1 MGQETLISKLKND
14 LAGGRVVTIT
24 GTGVS
29 IAACGNKD
37 VEGYKVVTWTGL
49 LQHGVQH
56 CRDKGLAGMLAPHF
70 MAKILDWSCASRC
83 RPRSTRCGAR
93 HAW

>member
-14 LAGGRVVTIT
+14 LVGGRVVTIT

-29 IAACGNKD
+29 VAACGNQE
-37 VEGYKVVTWTGL
+37 VEGCKVATWMGL

-56 CRDKGLAGMLAPHF
+56 CRGKGLADDDDVELLTKPIQALARGWKDHPEVQKF
-70 MAKILDWSCASRC
+70 Q
-83 RPRSTRCGAR
+83 PE
-93 HAW
+93 